1 MLLLLWRRPEL
12 LGKVISPLREANV
25 ARIYVAVDGP
35 NEKTGV
41 REDVEEVK
49 LKVLALIDWNCEV
62 RARYADRNM
71 GCKTGVSD
79 AIDWFFKN
87 EEKGIIIEDDV
98 IVDVSF
104 IRFAHSLL
112 NRYEHEE
119 RIGSISACSYNTQ
132 LASPEAYDFTC
143 FVHVWGWATWRR
155 VWELYSSDLSRIDL
169 DSLKKGLA
177 RQNGLMG
184 SGFKEF
190 WMKKFYEMKNDKI
203 DTWDYQLQLLFL
215 ERGLL
220 SCTPKAPLSSN
231 VGFGSKAS
239 HTKSISLD
247 QKVHVSSLGDLSS
260 DLPFPSIKQ
269 NTARDKATFRSNFSP
284 SIGKKVTN
292 KLKALLRYG

>member
-35 NEKTGV
+35 NEKTDV
-41 REDVEEVK
+41 RDDVEEVK
-49 LKVLALIDWNCEV
+49 QKVRALIDWDCEV

-71 GCKTGVSD
+71 GCKTAVSD

-104 IRFAHSLL
+104 IRFAESLL
-112 NRYEHEE
+112 DRYELEE

-132 LASPEAYDFTC
+132 LASPGAYDFTC

-155 VWELYSSDLSRIDL
+155 VWEMYSSDLSSIDL
-169 DSLKKGLA
+169 DTLRKGLDS
-177 RQNGLMG
+177 QNELMG
-184 SGFKEF
+184 SDFKEF

-203 DTWDYQLQLLFL
+203 DTWDYQLQLLFF
-215 ERGLL
+215 ERRLL
-220 SCTPKAPLSSN
+220 SCTPKSPLSSN

-239 HTKSISLD
+239 HTKSISRD
-247 QKVHVSSLGDLSS
+247 QKVHVSNLGEMSS
-260 DLPFPSIKQ
+260 DLPFPDISQ
-269 NTARDKATFRSNFSP
+269 NTARDKATFRSNFNP
-284 SIGKKVTN
+284 SIAKKVAN